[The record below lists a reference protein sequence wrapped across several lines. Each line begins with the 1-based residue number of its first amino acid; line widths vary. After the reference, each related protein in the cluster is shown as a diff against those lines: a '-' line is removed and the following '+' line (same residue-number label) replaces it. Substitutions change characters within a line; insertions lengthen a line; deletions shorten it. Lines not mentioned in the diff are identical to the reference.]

1 MSEVNYLGINENF
14 PVPGEDN
21 DTQVFR
27 DNFDTI
33 KQSLRIA
40 KEEITDLQD
49 NVARTDL
56 DNDFNNKVI
65 QRAVMLNNINK
76 KFDANSTNDPGE
88 LPSTITIDYEN
99 GNYQIWRFAKD
110 TNIEFQ
116 NFPDDTSVVGG
127 VGKVTLELYGDGT
140 SRTITF
146 VTTGG
151 TVLKRSPNWP
161 TVTNNIVV
169 EEQEGAGGSG
179 NPIII
184 EIWRHR
190 SDKIMLNYLGEFT
203 TAA

>member
-88 LPSTITIDYEN
+88 LPSSITIDYEN

-140 SRTITF
+140 ARTITF

-161 TVTNNIVV
+161 TATNNITVT
-169 EEQEGAGGSG
+169 EQEGAGGLG
-179 NPIII
+179 DPIIV

-190 SDKIMLNYLGEFT
+190 SDKIILNYLGEFT

>member
-1 MSEVNYLGINENF
+1 VSDINYLSINENF

-40 KEEITDLQD
+40 KEEITDLQG

-56 DNDFNNKVI
+56 DNDFNNKII
-65 QRAVMLNNINK
+65 QRAILLNNIDK
-76 KFDANSTNDPGE
+76 KFDANGDNDPND

-99 GNYQIWRFAKD
+99 GNYQIWRIAKA
-110 TNIEFQ
+110 TNFEFQ
-116 NFPDDTSVVGG
+116 NFPDDDSIVPG

-140 SRTITF
+140 ARTITF
-146 VTTGG
+146 ITTGG

-161 TVTNNIVV
+161 TAGNTITVTQ
-169 EEQEGAGGSG
+169 QEGAGGSG
-179 NPIII
+179 NPTIV
-184 EIWRHR
+184 EVWRHR
-190 SDKIMLNYLGEFT
+190 SDKIVLNYLGVFT
-203 TAA
+203 TAT

>member
-1 MSEVNYLGINENF
+1 VSEVNYLGINENF

-99 GNYQIWRFAKD
+99 GNYQVWRFAKN

-116 NFPDDTSVVGG
+116 NFPDDTSVVSG
-127 VGKVTLELYGDGT
+127 VGKVTLELYGDGEE
-140 SRTITF
+140 RTLTF

-151 TVLKRSPNWP
+151 TVLKRSQNWP

-190 SDKIMLNYLGEFT
+190 SDKIMLNYLGQFT

>member
-1 MSEVNYLGINENF
+1 VSNINYLGINENF

-40 KEEITDLQD
+40 KEELTDLQD

-65 QRAVMLNNINK
+65 QRAVMLNNIDK
-76 KFDANSTNDPGE
+76 KFDANSTNDPGD

-99 GNYQIWRFAKD
+99 GNYQIWRFAKN

-116 NFPDDTSVVGG
+116 NFPEDTSVVPGL
-127 VGKVTLELYGDGT
+127 GKVTLELYGDGQE
-140 SRTITF
+140 RTLTF

-151 TVLKRSPNWP
+151 TVLKRSPSWP
-161 TVTNNIVV
+161 NSTNSITVID
-169 EEQEGAGGSG
+169 QEGAGGLG

-184 EIWRHR
+184 EVWRHR
-190 SDKIMLNYLGEFT
+190 SDKVMLNYLGEFK
-203 TAA
+203 TAG

>member
-99 GNYQIWRFAKD
+99 GNYQVWRFAKN

-116 NFPDDTSVVGG
+116 NFPDDTSVVSG
-127 VGKVTLELYGDGT
+127 VGKVTLELYGDGEE
-140 SRTITF
+140 RTLTF

-151 TVLKRSPNWP
+151 TVLKRSQNWP

-190 SDKIMLNYLGEFT
+190 SDKIMLNYLGQFT

>member
-1 MSEVNYLGINENF
+1 VSEVNYLGINENF

-88 LPSTITIDYEN
+88 LPSSITIDYEN

-140 SRTITF
+140 ARTITF

-161 TVTNNIVV
+161 SATNNITVV
-169 EEQEGAGGSG
+169 EQEGAGGLG
-179 NPIII
+179 DPIIV